1 MTKSPMHTNDS
12 ERCRIVWSIGDP
24 HGIGPEIILKS
35 FLKLELSGHSF
46 LVTGSYGV
54 MDYYRKALDLPV
66 ELELVESATAPVR
79 RGVLPVLS
87 IAEPE
92 SIVPGTISAEAGR
105 LALDSLHAAADLCRK
120 GMCDALVTAPI
131 NKESIALAG
140 SSEKGHTGFLGRMF
154 GVPSPTM
161 MFYDPV
167 TELKVAL
174 ATIHEPL
181 ERVPGLIR
189 KMNLDAFLTALA
201 VSLKS
206 DFGIAAPRI
215 AVLGLNPHASD
226 GGVMGCEEQEIILPC
241 IERLSANL
249 QIEGP
254 FPADGFFGSKMYHN
268 YDIVVAM
275 YHDQGLL
282 PFKVLAFD
290 TGVNVT
296 LGLPIVRTSPD
307 HGTGFD
313 IAGKGVASER
323 SCYEATLLAITIARN
338 RNKKTEPNYDLL
350 HQRRP

>member
-1 MTKSPMHTNDS
+1 M
-12 ERCRIVWSIGDP
+12 RIVWSAGDP

-35 FLKLELSGHSF
+35 FLKLESSGHSL
-46 LVTGSYGV
+46 LVAGSYSV

-66 ELELVESATAPVR
+66 TLKLVDHALALDDRESAR
-79 RGVLPVLS
+79 CGVLQVLS
-87 IAEPE
+87 VAEPE
-92 SIVPGTISAEAGR
+92 SIVPGTISADAGR
-105 LALDSLHAAADLCRK
+105 VAMESIRAAAELCRE
-120 GMCDALVTAPI
+120 GICDALVTAPI

-140 SSEKGHTGFLGRMF
+140 YRDTGHTGFLGRMF

-161 MFYDPV
+161 MFFDPV
-167 TELKVAL
+167 LNLKVAL

-181 ERVPGLIR
+181 EKIPGLIR
-189 KMNLDAFLTALA
+189 TMDLDAFLASLA
-201 VSLKS
+201 ASLTI
-206 DFGIAAPRI
+206 DFGIAHPRI

-226 GGVMGCEEQEIILPC
+226 GGVMGCEEQEIIRPC
-241 IERLSANL
+241 IERVSTRI
-249 QIEGP
+249 QVEGP
-254 FPADGFFGSKMYHN
+254 FPADGFFGAGSYKN
-268 YDIVVAM
+268 YDIIVAM

-323 SCYEATLLAITIARN
+323 SCYEATLLAITIATN
-338 RNKKTEPNYDLL
+338 RNKTVDPL
-350 HQRRP
+350 

>member
-1 MTKSPMHTNDS
+1 MIKSPMHTKGS

-35 FLKLELSGHSF
+35 FLKLERSGHSF
-46 LVTGSYGV
+46 LVAGSYEV
-54 MDYYRKALDLPV
+54 MNYYRKALDLPV
-66 ELELVESATAPVR
+66 ELELVESATDPVHD
-79 RGVLPVLS
+79 GFLPVLS

-92 SIVPGTISAEAGR
+92 SILPGTISAEAGM
-105 LALDSLHAAADLCRK
+105 LAMNSLRAAAELCRE
-120 GMCDALVTAPI
+120 GVCDALVTAPI
-131 NKESIALAG
+131 HKEAIALAG
-140 SSEKGHTGFLGRMF
+140 FGEKGHTGFLGKMF
-154 GVPSPTM
+154 AVPSPTM

-167 TELKVAL
+167 TEIKVAL

-189 KMNLDAFLTALA
+189 KMDLDAFLASLA
-201 VSLKS
+201 ASLKS
-206 DFGIAAPRI
+206 DFGIAEPRI

-226 GGVMGCEEQEIILPC
+226 GGVMGREEQEIIRPC
-241 IERLSANL
+241 IERLSGNL
-249 QIEGP
+249 KVEGP
-254 FPADGFFGSKMYHN
+254 FPADGFFGSKMYQN

-313 IAGKGVASER
+313 IAGKGVASKR
-323 SCYEATLLAITIARN
+323 SFCEATLLAITIARN
-338 RNKKTEPNYDLL
+338 RNKKSKCSL
-350 HQRRP
+350 